1 MLGADYNA
9 DAAGD
14 GGLDSGIFF
23 LTARL
28 TLVDVRTNATT
39 SGARDFHIAR
49 NGS

>member
-14 GGLDSGIFF
+14 GGLDSGIF

-39 SGARDFHIAR
+39 SGAQDFHIAR